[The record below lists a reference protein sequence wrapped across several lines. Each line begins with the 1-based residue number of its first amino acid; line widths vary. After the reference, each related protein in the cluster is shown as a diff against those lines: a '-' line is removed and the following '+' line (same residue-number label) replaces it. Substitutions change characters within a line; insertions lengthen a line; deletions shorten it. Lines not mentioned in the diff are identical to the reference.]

1 MRSKFK
7 SQGPMRNT
15 KIGLG
20 HTCPVR
26 LIIALVY
33 LGKCHAPVYKLKF
46 TILPK
51 LSKNDLGALSL
62 N

>member
-26 LIIALVY
+26 LIIALVH
-33 LGKCHAPVYKLKF
+33 LGKRHAPIKLKF
-46 TILPK
+46 ANFPK

>member
-1 MRSKFK
+1 
-7 SQGPMRNT
+7 MRNT

-33 LGKCHAPVYKLKF
+33 LGKRHAPVKLKF
-46 TILPK
+46 AILPK

>member
-1 MRSKFK
+1 MGSKFK

-15 KIGLG
+15 QIELG

-33 LGKCHAPVYKLKF
+33 LGKCHAPVKLKF
-46 TILPK
+46 AILPK

>member
-15 KIGLG
+15 QIELK

-33 LGKCHAPVYKLKF
+33 LGKRHAPVKLKF
-46 TILPK
+46 AILPK